1 MKILH
6 VISSLEIGGAQ
17 RLLSELLP
25 IIKIKGDITLL
36 VLYDIDNE
44 LKNRIISNSIKIINL
59 NQKKIYNP
67 LIVLQLIKI
76 IKEYD
81 IIHVH
86 LFPTLYWVGI
96 ASLFCSHKILLYTEH
111 STFNKRRNHRCLLFF
126 EKYIYSLYNIIISI
140 SKQTQINLI
149 SWLQKEFEDPHFKII
164 ENGIN
169 LNLYSK
175 INNQTNNKNLIMIS
189 RFVDSKD
196 QQTVIKAM
204 PYIDNNI
211 NLFFVGDGNTKDD
224 CISLAKKLNVIHR
237 IKFLGTRNDIPQLI
251 QDSYIGIQSSN
262 WEGFGLS
269 ALEIMASKRPIIASN
284 IHGLKEIVENAG
296 LLFEKG
302 NEKQLANHINTLIN
316 DEAYYNK
323 IANSCY
329 NRAKIYSI
337 ENMANRYYNL
347 YEYLYKTKLIT
358 NNE

>member
-111 STFNKRRNHRCLLFF
+111 STFNKRRNHRCLLFI
-126 EKYIYSLYNIIISI
+126 EKFIYSLYNVIISI
-140 SKQTQINLI
+140 SHQTQLNLI
-149 SWLQKEFEDPHFKII
+149 TWLQKDYNDSHFNVI

-169 LNLYSK
+169 LKLYSD
-175 INNQTNNKNLIMIS
+175 INIQPNNKNLIMIS
-189 RFVDSKD
+189 RFVESKD

-204 PYIDNNI
+204 TYLNNDI
-211 NLFFVGDGNTKDD
+211 KLLFVGDGHTKVE
-224 CISLAKKLNVIHR
+224 CENLAKKLKVYHR
-237 IKFLGTRNDIPQLI
+237 ISFLGTRNDIPSLI
-251 QDSYIGIQSSN
+251 QNSYIGIQSSN

-269 ALEIMASKRPIIASN
+269 ALEIMASNRPIIASN
-284 IHGLKEIVENAG
+284 INGLKEIVKDAG

-302 NEKQLANHINTLIN
+302 NEKALANLINTLIN
-316 DEAYYNK
+316 DETYYHE
-323 IANSCY
+323 IANKCY
-329 NRAKIYSI
+329 ERAQLYSI
-337 ENMANRYYNL
+337 ENMANRYYKL
-347 YEYLYKTKLIT
+347 YEYLCETT
-358 NNE
+358 